1 MTDQNENTDEKC
13 SDAKDLAPDTMKTAM
28 ENCGCNC
35 ASMMARFFQAHP
47 GDRAGDEKGVK
58 KGCC

>member
-1 MTDQNENTDEKC
+1 MTDHSENTNEK
-13 SDAKDLAPDTMKTAM
+13 DNNTKDIAPETMKAEI

-35 ASMMARFFQAHP
+35 ASMMARFFQGYP
-47 GDRAGDEKGVK
+47 GDRAEDEKAVK